1 MIARLAFLP
10 LTVLCVAVAVAAAG
24 AAPSP
29 KPAVASA
36 SSYAVQV
43 LVPDQPETVA
53 AYAVAPGVDTAAVD
67 SFVYPAD
74 GSAVR
79 TGAASSSA
87 AARQAD
93 TGSANAVT
101 DALAVSLFNGEI
113 SADAVAARAKAGASQ
128 AITNGDVAGSRVERL
143 VVLGSTVSPAANQR
157 LPLADWGTLT
167 VLEQTVAA
175 DPTAGSRGTR
185 ATVAG
190 LHIRLTAAHGG
201 LPAGTEIIIGSA
213 DASAGVALDAAGLRA
228 GSSGEKKPVK
238 PVKPNLNQNGRP
250 LPRAPEPRKGL
261 PGIPPPLIKDPPAD
275 VLPQLTA
282 GGYVFPVYGSSS
294 FASTFGAPR
303 ADVSYHHGNDIFA
316 QLGTPLLAVAGG
328 TVFSVGWNDI
338 GGYRLWLRDR
348 QGNQFYY
355 AHLSAFSTLA
365 VNGNEV
371 RAGDV
376 LGFMGRT
383 GDAEGTPYH
392 VHFEIHPV
400 GLLPL
405 GYDGA
410 VDPYP
415 YLLAWRR
422 LSDISFAAGRGWA
435 PPVPASAR
443 APQPG
448 AILLGS
454 TDISRASGLD
464 PASLRRALV
473 APVSSEGDGALIRSS

>member
-1 MIARLAFLP
+1 
-10 LTVLCVAVAVAAAG
+10 
-24 AAPSP
+24 
-29 KPAVASA
+29 VASA
-36 SSYAVQV
+36 SSYAVKV
-43 LVPDQPETVA
+43 LVPGQPEA
-53 AYAVAPGVDTAAVD
+53 AAAAATAPGVDTAAVD

-74 GSAVR
+74 GSTVR

-93 TGSANAVT
+93 TASANAVT
-101 DALAVSLFNGEI
+101 DVLSVSLFNGEI
-113 SADAVAARAKAGASQ
+113 SAAAVAGRAKAGASQ
-128 AITNGDVAGSRVERL
+128 ATTNGDVAGSRVERL
-143 VVLGSTVSPAANQR
+143 VVLGAAVSATANQR
-157 LPLADWGTLT
+157 LALADWGTLT
-167 VLEQTVAA
+167 VLEQAVVV
-175 DPTAGSRGTR
+175 DPTDGSRGTR
-185 ATVAG
+185 ATVAA
-190 LHIRLTAAHGG
+190 LHVRLTAAHGG
-201 LPAGTEIIIGSA
+201 LPAGTEILVGSA
-213 DASAGVALDAAGLRA
+213 DASAGVGLEAARPPTGTTGTTTTA
-228 GSSGEKKPVK
+228 KKPGK
-238 PVKPNLNQNGRP
+238 AGRP
-250 LPRAPEPRKGL
+250 LPRAPEPRKRL
-261 PGIPPPLIKDPPAD
+261 PGIPRPLVQDPPPD

-282 GGYVFPVYGSSS
+282 GGYAFPVYGASS

-303 ADVSYHHGNDIFA
+303 AGVSYHHGDDIFA
-316 QLGTPLLAVAGG
+316 RLGTPLLAVADG
-328 TVFSVGWNDI
+328 TVFSVGWNEI

-355 AHLSAFSTLA
+355 AHLSAYSPLA

-422 LSDISFAAGRGWA
+422 VSDISFAAGRGWA

-464 PASLRRALV
+464 PAALRRALV
-473 APVSSEGDGALIRSS
+473 APVSSEGDGALVRSS

>member
-10 LTVLCVAVAVAAAG
+10 LALLGIAVAVAAAG
-24 AAPSP
+24 AASSP

-36 SSYAVQV
+36 SSYAVKV
-43 LVPDQPETVA
+43 LVPGQPEAVA
-53 AYAVAPGVDTAAVD
+53 AFAVAPGVDTAAVD
-67 SFVYPAD
+67 SFGYPAD

-79 TGAASSSA
+79 IGPASSSA

-101 DALAVSLFNGEI
+101 DVLAVNLFNGEI
-113 SADAVAARAKAGASQ
+113 SAGAVAGRAKAGASQ
-128 AITNGDVAGSRVERL
+128 ATTNGDVAGSRVERL
-143 VVLGSTVSPAANQR
+143 VVFGSAVSPIANQR
-157 LPLADWGTLT
+157 LPLGDWGTVT
-167 VLEQTVAA
+167 VLEQTVAV

-185 ATVAG
+185 ATVTG
-190 LHIRLTAAHGG
+190 LHVRLSAAHGG
-201 LPAGTEIIIGSA
+201 LPAGTEIVVGLA
-213 DASAGVALDAAGLRA
+213 DASAGVALEAP
-228 GSSGEKKPVK
+228 GSQTGTSVTTTTTKSTKPKRGKSG
-238 PVKPNLNQNGRP
+238 QP
-250 LPRAPEPRKGL
+250 LPRPPEPRRGL
-261 PGIPPPLIKDPPAD
+261 PGIPPPLVHDPPAD

-303 ADVSYHHGNDIFA
+303 ADVSYHHGVDIFG
-316 QLGTPLLAVAGG
+316 QLGSPLLAVAHG

-355 AHLSAFSTLA
+355 AHLSAYSPLA

-376 LGFMGRT
+376 LGFVGRT

-392 VHFEIHPV
+392 LHFEIHPV

-415 YLLAWRR
+415 YVLAWRR

-435 PPVPASAR
+435 PPVPTLAR

-448 AILLGS
+448 AILLSS

-473 APVSSEGDGALIRSS
+473 APVSSEGDGALVRSS

>member
-1 MIARLAFLP
+1 MIARLFFLP
-10 LTVLCVAVAVAAAG
+10 FAVLALGLGVVVAVATAG
-24 AAPSP
+24 ATTAST
-29 KPAVASA
+29 PAVASA
-36 SSYAVQV
+36 SSYAVKV
-43 LVPDQPETVA
+43 LVPGQPEVVA
-53 AYAVAPGVDTAAVD
+53 AAAAAPGVDSAAVD
-67 SFVYPAD
+67 SFAFPAD
-74 GSAVR
+74 GSVVR

-93 TGSANAVT
+93 TASANAVT
-101 DALAVSLFNGEI
+101 DVLAVSLFNGEI
-113 SADAVAARAKAGASQ
+113 TASAAAGRAKAGASQ
-128 AITNGDVAGSRVERL
+128 ATTNGDVAGSRVDQL
-143 VVLGSTVSPAANQR
+143 VIFGTAVSPNAMER

-167 VLEQTVAA
+167 VLDEASVA
-175 DPTAGSRGTR
+175 DPTAGRRGTR
-185 ATVAG
+185 ATVAA

-201 LPAGTEIIIGSA
+201 LPVGTEIFVAAA
-213 DASAGVALDAAGLRA
+213 DAAAGVSLEASRPQTAATA
-228 GSSGEKKPVK
+228 TTTTAPKP
-238 PVKPNLNQNGRP
+238 GRGGP
-250 LPRAPEPRKGL
+250 LPRAPEPPKGL
-261 PGIPPPLIKDPPAD
+261 PGIRPPLIYDPPAN

-294 FASTFGAPR
+294 FSSTFGAPR
-303 ADVSYHHGNDIFA
+303 ADVSYHHGTDIFG
-316 QLGTPLLAVAGG
+316 QLGSPLLAVAGG

-355 AHLSAFSTLA
+355 AHLSAFAPLA

-376 LGFMGRT
+376 LGFVGRT

-392 VHFEIHPV
+392 LHFEIHPV

-443 APQPG
+443 APQPA

-454 TDISRASGLD
+454 SDISRTSGLD
-464 PASLRRALV
+464 PAALRRALV